1 MIPLSKERKKE
12 RERVN
17 MMLQRLHQ
25 LLLYALC
32 LFALVVFCAPAPS
45 ESRRVI
51 FMAPPGIHR
60 GQILATHGMEK
71 PCQKCHMRDH
81 RGNCRRI
88 ISYSSGVCPWAFQ
101 LRVSVVL
108 IPSLSF
114 FPFADGISCWSTRPN
129 ESTES
134 RTLSETATNKHNN
147 NNNNK
152 NNAPS
157 PYLFASTALFITS
170 PSPHQLFFIF
180 VSR

>member
-1 MIPLSKERKKE
+1 
-12 RERVN
+12 

-114 FPFADGISCWSTRPN
+114 FPFADGISCWSTRPI

-134 RTLSETATNKHNN
+134 RTLSETATNKHNNN

-170 PSPHQLFFIF
+170 PSPHQLFFVF